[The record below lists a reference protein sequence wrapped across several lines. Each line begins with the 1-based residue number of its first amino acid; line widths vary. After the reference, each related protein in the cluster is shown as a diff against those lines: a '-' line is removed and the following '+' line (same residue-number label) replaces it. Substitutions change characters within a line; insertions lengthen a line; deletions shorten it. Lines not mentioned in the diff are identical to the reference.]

1 MVDFFYTLL
10 SLVVDQTNQYFFCT
24 KCVQVASRCENFDVV
39 ADVTYDS
46 ATVYVTTHSASR
58 NGTELGIFHS

>member
-39 ADVTYDS
+39 ADVTYTPYERGEIN
-46 ATVYVTTHSASR
+46 TVASR